1 MPHSEYIST
10 SDFSISA
17 NVVFTNNYALSPEG
31 VENATRVQF
40 GATGSNE
47 IFYDRGVGNYGKKNT
62 ISFYVKGTSGE
73 TINTYVDG
81 NANPTGYYFF
91 QKDITLTGD
100 WQRVENT
107 FDLPLNAGA
116 SNFVIRRRTTD
127 TATEILL
134 YGYEWQVDTAG
145 GDASYATS
153 YIPTY
158 GSSVSRVADACNTLN
173 VEELIGQTEGTI
185 FYQGLVEKAT
195 GNDGH
200 AIAFT
205 QDANGNG
212 SSRFLLYR
220 SNSTGNMKVYFQNTS
235 GVAFGQATLPIPT
248 SSNDKYAIAYSTNDL
263 AIYVNGVLEHTQSVG
278 VIPTT
283 KFVNINRW
291 TGNMKHKNECRNVLL
306 FQTRLS
312 NQELADLTT
321 L

>member
-1 MPHSEYIST
+1 
-10 SDFSISA
+10 
-17 NVVFTNNYALSPEG
+17 L
-31 VENATRVQF
+31 
-40 GATGSNE
+40 
-47 IFYDRGVGNYGKKNT
+47 KKT
-62 ISFYVKGTSGE
+62 
-73 TINTYVDG
+73 
-81 NANPTGYYFF
+81 
-91 QKDITLTGD
+91 
-100 WQRVENT
+100 
-107 FDLPLNAGA
+107 
-116 SNFVIRRRTTD
+116 
-127 TATEILL
+127 
-134 YGYEWQVDTAG
+134 
-145 GDASYATS
+145 
-153 YIPTY
+153 
-158 GSSVSRVADACNTLN
+158 
-173 VEELIGQTEGTI
+173 
-185 FYQGLVEKAT
+185 T

-248 SSNDKYAIAYSTNDL
+248 SSNDKYAIAYSRNDL

-312 NQELADLTT
+312 NEELADLTT